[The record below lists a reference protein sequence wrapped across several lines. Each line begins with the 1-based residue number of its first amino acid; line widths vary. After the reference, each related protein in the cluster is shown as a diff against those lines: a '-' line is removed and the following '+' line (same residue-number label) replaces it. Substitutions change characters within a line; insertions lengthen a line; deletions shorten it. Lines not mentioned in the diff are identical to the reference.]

1 MSAKLTYS
9 TLTLPD
15 GTPLRGAAVVPGAL
29 QRWSANR
36 TTAAGRAAPSFDPD
50 EVFARLSRTPKQP
63 VGEEIAVSATG
74 LDPVLVTGD
83 HPSLHYR
90 GNALKRHKI
99 WAQADYA
106 GGMRKYGY
114 TGWQHAVSAATRDV
128 RAYPDLQAMMA
139 WLNSN
144 FCAWLEQCGLP
155 AVEGA
160 AAATFNHVIFTRYE
174 DEKDFIGMHSD
185 KEVDFVPGSY
195 FVVFKLGAARDFAFA
210 HNDEVFWQQSLKAGT
225 AIIVKTGSG
234 SPNQCCKHGVPVSQV
249 PVGPSGSVVFRCIQ
263 TVVPWDI
270 VKRNMGRAK
279 EQKQKRQL
287 AKQTRRVAMRKGA
300 KADKKA

>member
-1 MSAKLTYS
+1 MDHSTHS

-29 QRWSANR
+29 QRWSGSA
-36 TTAAGRAAPSFDPD
+36 FDPAA
-50 EVFARLSRTPKQP
+50 VFERLSGTPKQP
-63 VGEEIAVSATG
+63 VRDEIAVSETG
-74 LDPVLVTGD
+74 LEPLLVTGD

-106 GGMRKYGY
+106 GGLRKYGY

-128 RAYPDLQAMMA
+128 QAYPDLQAMMA
-139 WLNSN
+139 WLNAN
-144 FCAWLEQCGLP
+144 FCGWLAQCGLP
-155 AVEGA
+155 AVRGA
-160 AAATFNHVIFTRYE
+160 AAAFNHVIFTRYE
-174 DEKDFIGMHSD
+174 DEKDFIGMHAD

-210 HNDEVFWQQSLKAGT
+210 HSGEVFWQQTLEAGT
-225 AIIVKTGSG
+225 AIIVKTGNG
-234 SPNQCCKHGVPVSQV
+234 SPNQSCKHGVPVSQV

-279 EQKQKRQL
+279 EQKKKRRL
-287 AKQTRRVAMRKGA
+287 AKQVRRAATRKGV

>member
-1 MSAKLTYS
+1 MSTAVSFS

-15 GTPLRGAAVVPGAL
+15 GTPLPGAAVVPGAL
-29 QRWSANR
+29 QRWSTNR
-36 TTAAGRAAPSFDPD
+36 TTAAGRAAPSFDPA
-50 EVFARLSRTPKQP
+50 EAFARLSRTPKQP

-106 GGMRKYGY
+106 DGMRKYGY

-128 RAYPDLQAMMA
+128 RAYPDLHAMMA
-139 WLNSN
+139 WLNKH
-144 FCAWLEQCGLP
+144 FCAWLKTCGLP

-160 AAATFNHVIFTRYE
+160 AAKFNHVIFTRYE
-174 DEKDFIGMHSD
+174 DEKDFIGMHAD

-195 FVVFKLGAARDFAFA
+195 FVVFKLGAARDFAFS
-210 HNDEVFWQQSLKAGT
+210 HKDQVFWQHTLEAGT
-225 AIIVKTGSG
+225 AIIVKTGTG
-234 SPNQCCKHGVPVSQV
+234 SANQFCKHGVPVSQV

-263 TVVPWDI
+263 TVVPWDV

-279 EQKQKRQL
+279 MQKKKRQQ
-287 AKQTRRVAMRKGA
+287 AKQARRAATRKGGNTNKRA
-300 KADKKA
+300 